1 MIGGNIKKEV
11 LKRENR
17 YRFYNENNKLIKEE
31 FYYKDIDTGVE
42 RSQPYFVNFITYDE
56 KNNSYEESTYYA
68 KNKGRKL
75 RSIFK
80 KNGVYHNDNGPAMIC
95 YGAESENF
103 KLFCKYYK
111 DGFIYRDLGPY
122 SFKIMREKVKELG
135 LEYTPRQYLFQIV
148 AFAGLA
154 GGISYLYF
162 YNLLISIV
170 YAIIAV
176 SFIPYITYLRCKRQ
190 YSEYIFEQV
199 QVYCTNT
206 IMEFATTQAF
216 VKSLEGVVASGI
228 LEEPILSDVK
238 TMIALSYE
246 KGDVYDSIKYMDTK
260 YPYYMVKNMHQL
272 FLQVTKEGAKDT
284 QETFENMLS
293 DIDILVEGVY
303 RDRTDR
309 ANFHKQ
315 FLTFGVALYGLIAL
329 IQILISQETYIAMLD
344 NIIVRLL
351 VHGIVIINSCFLLAG
366 EKYYNENVG
375 AE

>member
-1 MIGGNIKKEV
+1 MKIIIIGIIIIFIVSYRTKQGESVYKFISEQAINTYKKIE
-11 LKRENR
+11 
-17 YRFYNENNKLIKEE
+17 
-31 FYYKDIDTGVE
+31 
-42 RSQPYFVNFITYDE
+42 
-56 KNNSYEESTYYA
+56 
-68 KNKGRKL
+68 
-75 RSIFK
+75 
-80 KNGVYHNDNGPAMIC
+80 H
-95 YGAESENF
+95 
-103 KLFCKYYK
+103 
-111 DGFIYRDLGPY
+111 Y
-122 SFKIMREKVKELG
+122 SFKVMRDKVKELG
-135 LEYTPRQYLFQIV
+135 LEYTPRQYLFQIL

-162 YNLLISIV
+162 YNLFISII
-170 YAIIAV
+170 YIIIAV

-216 VKSLEGVVASGI
+216 VKSLEGVVESGI
-228 LEEPILSDVK
+228 LEEPLLSDVK

-284 QETFENMLS
+284 EETFENMLS

-309 ANFHKQ
+309 ANFHRQ
-315 FLTFGVALYGLIAL
+315 FIIFGIALYGMVAL
-329 IQILISQETYIAMLD
+329 IQLLIGQETYIAMID
-344 NIIVRLL
+344 NFFIRLF
-351 VHGIVIINSCFLLAG
+351 VHAVVIINSCFLLNG